1 MTVPYS
7 YETLKKFSKEDLFVV
22 YRNSIIDIINESLV
36 KTDYS
41 LINEPRD
48 MIQSLKH
55 ALVDYAVG
63 RKKDDTTYGRVL
75 SLMNSNS
82 LPDRTIAHFR
92 EYSRIL
98 ISSCVQD
105 ICFAKEH
112 HERLTRWGNYEE
124 TEYSNYF

>member
-7 YETLKKFSKEDLFVV
+7 YEALKKFSKEDLFVV
-22 YRNSIIDIINESLV
+22 YRNSIIDIINESLL
-36 KTDYS
+36 KIDYS
-41 LINEPRD
+41 QINEPRD
-48 MIQSLKH
+48 MIQSLNH

-63 RKKDDTTYGRVL
+63 RKKDDTTYGRII
-75 SLMNSNS
+75 SLMSSNS
-82 LPDRTIAHFR
+82 PSDKSIAHFR

-105 ICFAKEH
+105 ICIAKEH

>member
-1 MTVPYS
+1 MTLPYS
-7 YETLKKFSKEDLFVV
+7 YETLKKLSNEDLFVV
-22 YRNSIIDIINESLV
+22 YRNSIIDIINEELL
-36 KTDYS
+36 KTDYTK
-41 LINEPRD
+41 IDEPRD

-55 ALVDYAVG
+55 ALVNYSIG
-63 RKKDDTTYGRVL
+63 RKKEDTTYGRVI
-75 SLMNSNS
+75 SLINSNS
-82 LPDRTIAHFR
+82 RPTKPIAYFN

-105 ICFAKEH
+105 ICESKAH